1 MVNLYRPFDDSFT
14 AAWSKT
20 KGHLSSQYLNGLQKQ
35 LNDLVQSYACQD
47 GNFNDIHTNQQWLK
61 NTVWQLTSGVV
72 NGNGEDSM
80 SFQYPVHMSRELLVN
95 MASQFPVQVD
105 LLGPG
110 LVRSSKCIAI
120 MSLTFH

>member
-1 MVNLYRPFDDSFT
+1 MVNLYRPFDDAFT
-14 AAWSKT
+14 AAWGKT
-20 KGHLSSQYLNGLQKQ
+20 KSHLSSQYLNGLQKQ

-61 NTVWQLTSGVV
+61 NTTWQLTSGVV
-72 NGNGEDSM
+72 NGTGEDSL
-80 SFQYPVHMSRELLVN
+80 SFQYPVHLSRELLVN

-110 LVRSSKCIAI
+110 LVGFVSVLLPC
-120 MSLTFH
+120 H